1 MDNQAKGKDYI
12 IFAKSSEVKSKWMD
26 AFQREKD
33 RVAQDKESGLC
44 MLQPDNLTCFETDRP
59 ASKQIKTTD
68 WVHNH
73 LYSPW
78 PALKLVSGRS

>member
-44 MLQPDNLTCFETDRP
+44 MLQPDSQP
-59 ASKQIKTTD
+59 
-68 WVHNH
+68 H
-73 LYSPW
+73 L
-78 PALKLVSGRS
+78 L